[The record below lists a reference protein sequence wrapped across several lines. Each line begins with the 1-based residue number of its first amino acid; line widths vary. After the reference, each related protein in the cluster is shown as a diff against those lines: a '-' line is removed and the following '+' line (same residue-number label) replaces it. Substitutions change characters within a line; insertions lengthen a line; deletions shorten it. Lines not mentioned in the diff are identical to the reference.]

1 MSGAQRRLCLGETV
15 VLAKLWISATN
26 RGRDGRTIFGAKK
39 GSSGKYRKR
48 GLYVAPSQFLH
59 QQFVE
64 VLRYRGELRT
74 LLNVC

>member
-1 MSGAQRRLCLGETV
+1 VRLWSWPNYGFLLQIEEEMAEQS
-15 VLAKLWISATN
+15 LEH
-26 RGRDGRTIFGAKK
+26 
-39 GSSGKYRKR
+39 GKYRKR